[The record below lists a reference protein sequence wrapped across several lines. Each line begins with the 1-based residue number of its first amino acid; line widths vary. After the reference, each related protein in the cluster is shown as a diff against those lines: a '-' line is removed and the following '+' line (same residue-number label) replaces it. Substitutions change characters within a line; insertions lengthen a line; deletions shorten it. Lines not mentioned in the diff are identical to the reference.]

1 MQTLKRP
8 QKGRKGI
15 DQSDQRLKEKSPMI
29 SIDELEKTPIRG
41 SDKTIKERQSTEKN
55 AEEKAAAQELAKK
68 QAEVMEKLAAER

>member
-1 MQTLKRP
+1 
-8 QKGRKGI
+8 
-15 DQSDQRLKEKSPMI
+15 MI

-41 SDKTIKERQSTEKN
+41 SETTIKEKQSTEKN